1 MAIDA
6 RTKEDIKKRVI
17 SVCDNLS
24 RKLDTF
30 TARETVLEALE
41 EAIEYF
47 ELEKL
52 ADDLED
58 DFDEGF

>member
-17 SVCDNLS
+17 SVCDNLTS
-24 RKLDTF
+24 KLDDE
-30 TARETVLEALE
+30 TAVETILEALE
-41 EAIEYF
+41 EALDYF